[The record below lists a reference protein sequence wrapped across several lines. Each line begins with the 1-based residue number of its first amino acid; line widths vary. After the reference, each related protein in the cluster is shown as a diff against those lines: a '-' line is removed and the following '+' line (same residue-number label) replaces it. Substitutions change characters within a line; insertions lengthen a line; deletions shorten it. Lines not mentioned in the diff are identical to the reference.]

1 MMWAFTGVLHGM
13 IIFFFLFWIMDYEAL
28 NINGYPGGLAPYS
41 LTVYTAIIL
50 VADFQIII

>member
-1 MMWAFTGVLHGM
+1 MMWAFTGVVHGI

-28 NINGYPGGLAPYS
+28 NIDGITGGLAPFS

-50 VADFQIII
+50 VAEL